1 MKGKIIGIASLIAA
15 LALAAFIF
23 FKFYFVFG
31 EGVKA
36 GELNFVVYKGYV
48 FKTYEGRAI
57 QAGFGKGK
65 GTNAAALQS
74 YEFDFSITDKAIA
87 AISGFVRLGIPMMNQ
102 CVLLRGVNDTV
113 SDQVELAN
121 KLMYNRIKPYYLF
134 QGDLVKGTAH
144 LRVPLSK
151 GLELEKEMRKQLSGL
166 SMPQYTIDLPNGGG
180 KVILTE
186 NHIVSGNGSRWI
198 FSTPEGEERIYPE
211 DI

>member
-1 MKGKIIGIASLIAA
+1 MKGKIIGITSAIIA

-65 GTNAAALQS
+65 GANAGAIQS
-74 YEFDFSITDKAIA
+74 YEFDFSITDQAVADSLMRCGGK
-87 AISGFVRLGIPMMNQ
+87 L
-102 CVLLRGVNDTV
+102 
-113 SDQVELAN
+113 VELHY
-121 KLMYNRIKPYYLF
+121 KEYL
-134 QGDLVKGTAH
+134 GT
-144 LRVPLSK
+144 LPWR
-151 GLELEKEMRKQLSGL
+151 GKQR
-166 SMPQYTIDLPNGGG
+166 YIVDR
-180 KVILTE
+180 
-186 NHIVSGNGSRWI
+186 IVSVR
-198 FSTPEGEERIYPE
+198 